1 MNKAQGGMVGGAIA
15 AAVVIGIIAAITYD
29 FPEANESQF
38 EMPIEESVT
47 ISDSIELNETEAE
60 FVVDEEGK
68 KTYVINVGD
77 APDFGEN

>member
-1 MNKAQGGMVGGAIA
+1 MNKSRGGMIGGAIA

-38 EMPIEESVT
+38 EIPIEEPVN

-68 KTYVINVGD
+68 KTYIIDVGD
-77 APDFGEN
+77 APDFDEK

>member
-1 MNKAQGGMVGGAIA
+1 MNKARGGMIGGAIA
-15 AAVVIGIIAAITYD
+15 AAAVIGIIVAVAYD

-38 EMPIEESVT
+38 EMSIEEPAT

-68 KTYVINVGD
+68 KIYIIDVGD
-77 APDFGEN
+77 APDFSEK

>member
-1 MNKAQGGMVGGAIA
+1 MNKAQGGMIGVAIA
-15 AAVVIGIIAAITYD
+15 AAVVIGIVAAVAYD

-38 EMPIEESVT
+38 EIPIEEPVT

-68 KTYVINVGD
+68 KTYIIDVGD
-77 APDFGEN
+77 APDFGEK

>member
-1 MNKAQGGMVGGAIA
+1 MNKARGGIIGGAIA
-15 AAVVIGIIAAITYD
+15 AVVIIGIIAAVTYD

-38 EMPIEESVT
+38 EMPIEEPVT

-68 KTYVINVGD
+68 KTYIIDVGD
-77 APDFGEN
+77 APDFSEK